1 MENKD
6 LVKMDGNFRKLL
18 SLNLNSKTDT
28 KGTGR
33 NALIKAVCE
42 SKLDA
47 KVDFTQKWI
56 SLWVFGEDSVKFSL
70 DIFVEGYTRKE
81 NHAKFK
87 EMIKYLKGE

>member
-1 MENKD
+1 MQ
-6 LVKMDGNFRKLL
+6 
-18 SLNLNSKTDT
+18 TT
-28 KGTGR
+28 KKQLRIYT

-47 KVDFTQKWI
+47 KVEFTQRWI
-56 SLWVFGEDSVKFSL
+56 ILWVFGKDKVEFSL
-70 DIFVEGYTRKE
+70 DIFVNGSTRKE

>member
-1 MENKD
+1 MQ
-6 LVKMDGNFRKLL
+6 
-18 SLNLNSKTDT
+18 TT
-28 KGTGR
+28 KKQLRIYT
-33 NALIKAVCE
+33 NALIKAVCK

-70 DIFVEGYTRKE
+70 DIFVKGYTRKE

>member
-1 MENKD
+1 MQ
-6 LVKMDGNFRKLL
+6 
-18 SLNLNSKTDT
+18 TT
-28 KGTGR
+28 KKQLR
-33 NALIKAVCE
+33 IYANALIKAVCE

-81 NHAKFK
+81 IAQILDIDMCEFFRI
-87 EMIKYLKGE
+87 E

>member
-1 MENKD
+1 M
-6 LVKMDGNFRKLL
+6 
-18 SLNLNSKTDT
+18 KTT
-28 KGTGR
+28 KKQLR
-33 NALIKAVCE
+33 IYINALIKAVCK

-56 SLWVFGEDSVKFSL
+56 FLWVFGEDSVEFRL

-87 EMIKYLKGE
+87 KLIKYLKGK